1 KVYEDKQ
8 IGIVGIQHLVEELP
22 ASGA

>member
-22 ASGA
+22 TSGE